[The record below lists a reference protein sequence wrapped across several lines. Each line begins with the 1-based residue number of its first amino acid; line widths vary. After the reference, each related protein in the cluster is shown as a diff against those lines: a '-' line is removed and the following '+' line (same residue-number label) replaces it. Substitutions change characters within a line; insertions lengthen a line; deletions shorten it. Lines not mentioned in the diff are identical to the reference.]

1 MKQNTSKA
9 VGMKFQNILAYER
22 SLARNVAGQL
32 IEFPEVSVWEVI
44 IPILFAFKFANLKN
58 RRETFILNHL
68 FTKEL
73 ALKAARNIAMG
84 YEEKEALA
92 RVKERTQRILEEDKG
107 GLYSEKIRCK
117 QFKEITLLMD
127 HYGKLIE
134 AEGTDY
140 ETLVIN
146 TYGGRSHFEAFLS
159 QLAGAEAETVQAAQQ
174 TLGTKA
180 NLELASRIESITATV
195 RMAMVDKIFG
205 KE

>member
-1 MKQNTSKA
+1 MKRNASKA
-9 VGMKFQNILAYER
+9 VGMKFQNILAYEQ
-22 SLARNVAGQL
+22 SLARTIAGQL

-58 RRETFILNHL
+58 KRETFILNHL

-84 YEEKEALA
+84 YEEEEALSG
-92 RVKERTQRILEEDKG
+92 VTEKTQRILEEDKG
-107 GLYSEKIRCK
+107 GLYSENIRRK
-117 QFKEITLLMD
+117 QFQEITLLMD
-127 HYGKLIE
+127 HYGKLLG
-134 AEGTDY
+134 AVGTDY

-146 TYGGRSHFEAFLS
+146 TYGKRSQFEAFLS
-159 QLAGAEAETVQAAQQ
+159 DLAQAEAETVQAAQQ

-180 NLELASRIESITATV
+180 NLELASRIESITAKV
-195 RMAMVDKIFG
+195 RMAMVNKIFG